1 LFEFIV
7 DETYELIFFPE
18 STSSYYQS
26 SEFES
31 YAKGN
36 IVTYQL
42 RIKENKSSVTIC
54 TQLGFEDNANSEH
67 NENSGLK
74 KNKK

>member
-1 LFEFIV
+1 LFEFII

-26 SEFES
+26 SQFES

-54 TQLGFEDNANSEH
+54 TQLGFEDNASY
-67 NENSGLK
+67 GLK
-74 KNKK
+74 KNKKEPH